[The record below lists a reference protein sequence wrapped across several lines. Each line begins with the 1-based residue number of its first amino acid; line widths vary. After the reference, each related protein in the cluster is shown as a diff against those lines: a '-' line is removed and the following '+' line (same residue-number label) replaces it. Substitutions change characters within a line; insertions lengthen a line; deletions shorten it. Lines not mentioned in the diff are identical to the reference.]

1 MKSFLQKTIYI
12 ILIVSAF
19 LNPSLVHAEESKW
32 YYEREGTSSD
42 PANESKGYDTL
53 SECTAARKDDTAKK
67 ISATCYTKYKLL
79 APIPGFDNVRN
90 STSLSDYLS
99 TIYNLGLGIAA
110 ALSVVM
116 IVIGGIKYATSE
128 VVSSKEDGKQ
138 TIQNAI
144 FGLVLALGSF
154 VIIQTINP
162 DLLNLNLGLS
172 TVPIEDTSGDDI
184 PKQNADGSYAGW
196 KDSGKKGDSWKLSDN
211 DPKSDQKIRAM
222 LLEKGIGVNKKDC
235 AEIGD
240 SDCTS
245 VRELPQ
251 RSIDALI
258 ILKEKCDCTVI
269 VTGATEFWLHASHGP
284 GKNIVDISPN
294 TKLDNYISAN
304 NGFPL
309 NCKGISK
316 IGYMFTPEAGGYCS
330 KNFTGKHWHAKF

>member
-12 ILIVSAF
+12 ILIVSVF
-19 LNPSLVHAEESKW
+19 LNPSLVYAEESKW
-32 YYEREGTSSD
+32 YYEREGTLSD
-42 PANESKGYDTL
+42 PATESRDYDTL

-138 TIQNAI
+138 TIENAI
-144 FGLVLALGSF
+144 FGLLLALGSF

-172 TVPIEDTSGDDI
+172 TASIEDTSGDDI
-184 PKQNADGSYAGW
+184 PKQNTDGSYEGW
-196 KDSGKKGDSWKLSDN
+196 KDVGKKGDSWRLPDN
-211 DPKSDQKIRAM
+211 DPKSDQKIRA
-222 LLEKGIGVNKKDC
+222 LLIASGITVNKNDC
-235 AEIGD
+235 REIG
-240 SDCTS
+240 STECTS

-251 RSIDALI
+251 KSIDALI
-258 ILKEKCDCTVI
+258 TLKEKCKCTVI
-269 VTGATEFWLHASHGP
+269 ITGATEFWLHKSHGP
-284 GKNIVDISPN
+284 GKNVVDLSPN
-294 TKLDNYISAN
+294 TRLDNYISGDK
-304 NGFPL
+304 GFPL
-309 NCKGISK
+309 NCKEVSK

-330 KNFTGKHWHAKF
+330 KNFTGKHWHVKF